1 MYFEKR
7 LIFTSNGWN
16 LYEYSKLRFSS
27 EFYIPSTMRA
37 QGGGQIIF
45 RIVPQSAWHKDGYIL
60 ISLLLLHWSI
70 PTQHNE
76 LWPPVTSFAF
86 SFNLHAH
93 DSRSHLPWCVSV
105 VRTSHDLLCACFKK
119 GKTHILCMKTLK
131 WRRNVLNTQ
140 FKIDRIH
147 YITYSQWFNSLV
159 S

>member
-1 MYFEKR
+1 MIR
-7 LIFTSNGWN
+7 IPQRSNGSMDLN
-16 LYEYSKLRFSS
+16 FTKIKRPL
-27 EFYIPSTMRA
+27 M
-37 QGGGQIIF
+37 
-45 RIVPQSAWHKDGYIL
+45 
-60 ISLLLLHWSI
+60 
-70 PTQHNE
+70 TQRWIYTNF
-76 LWPPVTSFAF
+76 SFATSLVNSDTTQWVMATCNQF
-86 SFNLHAH
+86 CVFFYFNLHAH